1 MGKNTRIKK
10 ISRIAFALLALTAW
24 MTIVAVPVGAAPWR
38 GGGPGWHGDIG
49 HFRGH
54 DFVVWRGGHWSHGW
68 HSGRFGWWWVIPGGW
83 YFYPAP
89 VYPYPDP
96 YVPPVIAVQPAPPV
110 AQAQP
115 QTQVWYYCDRPS
127 GYYPY
132 ITRVPFRLEDR
143 ARNTSA
149 DGRTRCTSTSR
160 AISGVKY
167 ERETTLHHFI
177 GDDHRVRHDSDRTDS
192 SGDARPGKTL
202 RSFCRR

>member
-1 MGKNTRIKK
+1 MSKDTRIKK
-10 ISRIAFALLALTAW
+10 ISRITFALLVWSAG

-38 GGGPGWHGDIG
+38 GGGPGWHGDIR
-49 HFRGH
+49 HFREH

-89 VYPYPDP
+89 VYPYPNP
-96 YVPPVIAVQPAPPV
+96 YVPPVIAVQPSPPV

-132 ITRVPFRLEDR
+132 VTECPSGWKTVP
-143 ARNTSA
+143 ATPPPA
-149 DGRTRCTSTSR
+149 ATPG
-160 AISGVKY
+160 APPPP
-167 ERETTLHHFI
+167 
-177 GDDHRVRHDSDRTDS
+177 VR
-192 SGDARPGKTL
+192 
-202 RSFCRR
+202 